1 MSSKGKKRVV
11 LPTRPEPPSVEQILE
26 DIRST
31 QPSDPMFVLLAEN
44 LHDPFCMKST
54 RRWEPVSVHSN
65 PTYVIKSPSESE
77 VKSERLYQQSHSYV
91 EMNQRLQKACSLL
104 KAKCEELKQAGATLE
119 QNIRPAPKAESA
131 DSNGDLA
138 WRN

>member
-31 QPSDPMFVLLAEN
+31 QPSDPMFVLLAESN
-44 LHDPFCMKST
+44 LPAPRKK
-54 RRWEPVSVHSN
+54 E
-65 PTYVIKSPSESE
+65 ESE

-119 QNIRPAPKAESA
+119 QNIGLLSTVTSPTS
-131 DSNGDLA
+131 
-138 WRN
+138 